1 MGILSTL
8 GGPRPASTPVG
19 AATQI
24 TTTELPTEFKPF
36 ITDIFEKAKA
46 QQQGLE
52 YTPYPGARLAPF
64 GPLQEEAFEG
74 LTGLARQGIAGAPD
88 TSSAFY
94 AQEALEAARRAG
106 RPIETAD
113 IERLTNPYQ
122 QQVTDIA
129 KREAERAYERNV
141 APQIEQQAVAAGSYG
156 GSRAAMLESTSLDNL
171 QRQLSDIQMKGSFDA
186 YQQAQKAYEQE
197 AGRAAGLRGFMQQ
210 QMQGVP
216 AQALTELGTLQSVGE
231 TQQLLDQK
239 ALNLGYEDFLS
250 EREFPTRSL
259 QEYQATVRGFPYTP
273 SAYQYTQ
280 QTTPTP
286 SLGYSLMQAGTK
298 ALGGLGT
305 LAGFAY
311 GAPQQKAASGGQ
323 IRGGISGLVES
334 HQNNLDTKPMWYL
347 DDEET
352 YREKMYDPASIPLNR
367 SRLPAV
373 GRKNLPYLDQVYENL
388 PASPFKD
395 HLFNIKKTDPA
406 KYNRILNALFVDMR
420 KQQSLL
426 RPYGQMKSDA
436 DRTLQRPLRGAHLV
450 PNLDELEGRP
460 WTLGATREVPSLTNF
475 LTFKG
480 ENLEKISPKKI
491 QELLQR
497 QQGVHTIPRGTW
509 GSSTEFTST
518 SPYRGA
524 ALQAELSP
532 LTTFIDKNIRGG
544 EGHISTTPTAQRK
557 ARIRSSFKKVG
568 EPEPGSRRWPR
579 TASPEELA
587 GTPVDAYAF
596 LQHAEDA
603 GMTQGEIEQYLMEG
617 DINLTPTTLAQLNIR
632 RLEALEGMEEKYGSA
647 KPISDKELAKAKAL
661 REASGL
667 TAQQRQFRE
676 DNPEFA
682 SILFPSEFRAQEELR
697 LEELLTGI
705 RDAQQKQE
713 TSARQLIGKEGAA
726 YKAYQA
732 GLGAELEAQRARQ
745 LRKKHLEDREAMQAE
760 RYTTERERLV
770 EGHEELEELNR
781 QAVRNREKMREERQE
796 EFEDEQRGFTG
807 ERIGRIGRG
816 FASIKEISP
825 EEAALS
831 RTDPLI
837 AFSLMLGKISD
848 SVANVDLSAVNKEQR
863 QSIKNNLIAKNE
875 DMLKMEQIQKAVIT
889 GNLSNLTQL
898 SEYDTLY
905 DSALLERET
914 ALVNVIEGI
923 GKSKAEQQKLHAA
936 WKASV
941 AQVDQ
946 LEYTNAATLLEL
958 EAKQRE
964 NLTNNQIKLMGT
976 WADVLIERDKTA
988 QKKANIL
995 HRIAIEHTHMIL
1007 DALNDDWAINKNTKG
1022 NWIWKATGD
1031 PVPLDQSD
1039 LISDAVTSAISR
1051 INAGEPINEV
1061 GAALQSTLNQ
1071 YGQQKIIG
1079 VNVAIVE
1086 EVPQ

>member
-8 GGPRPASTPVG
+8 GGPRPVSTPVG
-19 AATQI
+19 SATQI
-24 TTTELPTEFKPF
+24 TTTELPAEFKPF

-52 YTPYPGARLAPF
+52 YTPYPGARLTQF

-74 LTGLARQGIAGAPD
+74 LTGLARQGVAGAPD

-129 KREAERAYERNV
+129 KREAERSYERNV

-156 GSRAAMLESTSLDNL
+156 GSRAAVLEATSLENL

-239 ALNLGYEDFLS
+239 ALDLGYEDFLS

-280 QTTPTP
+280 QSTPTP

-334 HQNNLDTKPMWYL
+334 HQNND
-347 DDEET
+347 
-352 YREKMYDPASIPLNR
+352 
-367 SRLPAV
+367 
-373 GRKNLPYLDQVYENL
+373 LDQVYENL

-395 HLFNIKKTDPA
+395 NLFNLKKTDPA
-406 KYNRILNALFVDMR
+406 KYNRILNALFIDMR
-420 KQQSLL
+420 KQQLL
-426 RPYGQMKSDA
+426 ERPFGHMKSEV
-436 DRTLQRPLRGAHLV
+436 RPRYWPGPSGGAHLV
-450 PNLDELEGRP
+450 PSLDPRAGRP
-460 WTLGATREVPSLTNF
+460 WTLGATREGEDLDKLSQEKRKELMLRKLLIRGRGRNTANPWSYSDAYM
-475 LTFKG
+475 KG
-480 ENLEKISPKKI
+480 
-491 QELLQR
+491 Q
-497 QQGVHTIPRGTW
+497 HTIPRGTW
-509 GSSTEFTST
+509 GQY
-518 SPYRGA
+518 PKQD
-524 ALQAELSP
+524 LPIPLSP
-532 LTTFIDKNIRGG
+532 LTTFIDENIRGG
-544 EGHISTTPTAQRK
+544 EGHISTTPTAKRK
-557 ARIRSSFKKVG
+557 ARSRSYLKGVG
-568 EPEPGSRRWPR
+568 QPEPKSTQWPR
-579 TASPEELA
+579 HASLEELA
-587 GTPVDAYAF
+587 SRRKTSTPLDAYAF

-617 DINLTPTTLAQLNIR
+617 DINLGGDYAAAREETGR
-632 RLEALEGMEEKYGSA
+632 RLDALERMEEKFGSG
-647 KPISDKELAKAKAL
+647 KPSSDKELKAL
-661 REASGL
+661 REATGL
-667 TAQQRQFRE
+667 TAQQIQFRK

-682 SILFPSEFRAQEELR
+682 SILYPSEFRAQEEQR

-705 RDAQQKQE
+705 RGAQQKQE
-713 TSARQLIGKEGAA
+713 TSARQLIGKEGPA

-732 GLGAELEAQRARQ
+732 GLGAELDAQRARQ
-745 LRKKHLEDREAMQAE
+745 LRKKHLEDREAIQAE

-781 QAVRNREKMREERQE
+781 QAVRNREKMRAERQE
-796 EFEDEQRGFTG
+796 QFEDEQRGFIG

-816 FASIKEISP
+816 FASIEEISP

-863 QSIKNNLIAKNE
+863 QSIKNNLTAKNE

-923 GKSKAEQQKLHAA
+923 GKSKAEQQKLHAN

-946 LEYTNAATLLEL
+946 LEYTNAAALLEL

-964 NLTNNQIKLMGT
+964 NLSNNEIKLMGT
-976 WADVLIERDKTA
+976 WADMLIERDRITQ
-988 QKKANIL
+988 QKAKVL
-995 HRIAIEHTHMIL
+995 TDIAIKYTSRIL
-1007 DALNDDWAINKNTKG
+1007 DALPNDIAVKRNPQG
-1022 NWIWKATGD
+1022 NWIWNDTSEL
-1031 PVPLDQSD
+1031 VPSIQSE
-1039 LISDAVTSAISR
+1039 LISNEVNLAIKR
-1051 INAGEPINEV
+1051 IEDGDNINEV
-1061 GAALQSTLNQ
+1061 GDALRRELENYLEQGIL
-1071 YGQQKIIG
+1071 G
-1079 VNVAIVE
+1079 VNVVIVE
-1086 EVPQ
+1086 EVP